1 MSRQVRN
8 LIKMLLSGWEVDNKR
23 HSDDRAGLAYSHPS
37 RSLTLGYL
45 LLCSC
50 SFAES
55 VVLPSLSIGVD
66 ASIFPSKVKVG
77 VFYLVLVA
85 LGKAG
90 KDPPFKELLADQ
102 LPGED
107 EKQVFDRTKFW
118 WRVVRPTTSPLT
130 ALHKVLKAAICNRNL
145 NYPSTPTGYFM
156 NGREIPFFPRHRILR
171 LKLVDKF
178 GLSNSDSGYD
188 TDKILMSDEVPM
200 SIMWLLPQ
208 FFLSGIMGGL
218 TEDGLSGYSRLEDEQ
233 QPKIIQNQEPKII
246 QYQQQESP
254 IQEDAQDQERPQKEV
269 ELNNILEIP

>member
-23 HSDDRAGLAYSHPS
+23 HSDD
-37 RSLTLGYL
+37 
-45 LLCSC
+45 
-50 SFAES
+50 
-55 VVLPSLSIGVD
+55 
-66 ASIFPSKVKVG
+66 
-77 VFYLVLVA
+77 
-85 LGKAG
+85 
-90 KDPPFKELLADQ
+90 
-102 LPGED
+102 
-107 EKQVFDRTKFW
+107 
-118 WRVVRPTTSPLT
+118 
-130 ALHKVLKAAICNRNL
+130 
-145 NYPSTPTGYFM
+145 
-156 NGREIPFFPRHRILR
+156 R